1 MENLE
6 KLLEM
11 TDAEFGAIAKNG
23 KFKSREEID
32 SVYKLMDIAK
42 DVYCIWQYEDD
53 MGGGEDEMSYAGGS
67 YARGG
72 RGGNRGGGR
81 SNRGGSYR
89 GGSYEGGSY
98 EGGSYEG
105 GSYEGGSM
113 AGGSYARGRGRNARR
128 DSMGRYSREGGY
140 SRADGKQEYIEQMR
154 ELMMDAPDEQTRQS
168 IQRMISE
175 MENQ

>member
-1 MENLE
+1 MENLD

-32 SVYKLMDIAK
+32 SVYKLIDIAK
-42 DVYCIWQYEDD
+42 DVYCIWQYEND
-53 MGGGEDEMSYAGGS
+53 MGGEDEMSYAGGS

-81 SNRGGSYR
+81 SYRGGSYR
-89 GGSYEGGSY
+89 GGSDEGGMGGSY
-98 EGGSYEG
+98 DDG
-105 GSYEGGSM
+105 M
-113 AGGSYARGRGRNARR
+113 GGSYARGRRNARR

-154 ELMMDAPDEQTRQS
+154 DLMMDAPDEQTRQS

-175 MENQ
+175 MEQQ

>member
-1 MENLE
+1 MENLD

-42 DVYCIWQYEDD
+42 DIYCVWQYEDD
-53 MGGGEDEMSYAGGS
+53 MEGGGEDEMSYARGGS
-67 YARGG
+67 YARGDR
-72 RGGNRGGGR
+72 RGGRRDMRGGR
-81 SNRGGSYR
+81 SYRGSYD
-89 GGSYEGGSY
+89 GSYDDGMMDGV
-98 EGGSYEG
+98 
-105 GSYEGGSM
+105 
-113 AGGSYARGRGRNARR
+113 GGSYARGRGRNAKR

-140 SRADGKQEYIEQMR
+140 SRADGKQEYIEHMR
-154 ELMMDAPDEQTRQS
+154 EMMMDAPDEQTRQS